1 MGHFDPKKPP
11 GERHKVIAEKI
22 NRQKLAFIEPHI
34 GAKFQKIPAL
44 GYGDTQDRPDGRTD
58 GRTGL
63 NFKVQS
69 LLRRGTKKPCVRSPL
84 CVCESQCGADKK

>member
-1 MGHFDPKKPP
+1 M
-11 GERHKVIAEKI
+11 
-22 NRQKLAFIEPHI
+22 EPHI

-44 GYGDTQDRPDGRTD
+44 GYRDTQDRPEERTDGRTN

-69 LLRRGTKKPCVRSPL
+69 LLRRGTKNAWETKQNILGEILIYCPL
-84 CVCESQCGADKK
+84 SLKKKIICCGTCPQQKYINI

>member
-1 MGHFDPKKPP
+1 M
-11 GERHKVIAEKI
+11 
-22 NRQKLAFIEPHI
+22 EPHI

-69 LLRRGTKKPCVRSPL
+69 LVRRGTKKKV
-84 CVCESQCGADKK
+84 SQCDKPISWSTDNTNVTFAVKILNYLRKFIINIMLNIKMIY